1 MQGTIEK
8 RGSIGII
15 WIDNPPVNAISHAV
29 RQGLISAV
37 ETAAADDEIEALV
50 LACRGRTFMAG
61 ADITEFEGGPKP
73 PGLGDVVDALSNSP
87 KLIVA
92 ALHGTAFGGGLEV
105 ALACNYR
112 ISLAAGKIGLPEV
125 KLGLIPGAQG

>member
-8 RGSIGII
+8 RGSIGIV

-29 RQGLISAV
+29 REGLIEAVRSAA
-37 ETAAADDEIEALV
+37 EDDSIEGLV

-61 ADITEFEGGPKP
+61 ADIAEFASGPKP
-73 PGLGDVVDALSNSP
+73 PMLGDVVDTLANSP

-92 ALHGTAFGGGLEV
+92 ALFGTAFGGGLEI
-105 ALACNYR
+105 ALA
-112 ISLAAGKIGLPEV
+112 
-125 KLGLIPGAQG
+125 

>member
-1 MQGTIEK
+1 MQGSIEK
-8 RGSIGII
+8 RGAIGIV

-29 RQGLISAV
+29 REGLINAIRD
-37 ETAAADDEIEALV
+37 AAADDEIKALV

-61 ADITEFEGGPKP
+61 ADIAEFASGPKP
-73 PGLGDVVDALSNSP
+73 PMLGEVVETLAGSP

-92 ALHGTAFGGGLEV
+92 ALFGTAFGGGLEV

-112 ISLAAGKIGLPEV
+112 IATPSTKIGLPEV
-125 KLGLIPGAQG
+125 KLGTHV